1 MEAAERIG
9 FCLMRTFRPAQSSHR
24 AGTRQAAALACCLVL
39 LCGCDGGVEKFY
51 DSKLS
56 LDNPIDWWHQLQGG
70 PIADERP
77 PPPGITDPYPN
88 LSRVPAKPVPTDAA
102 TRNGLAAQLAAQRDR
117 ARLLAAQDPV
127 VFPPPGGV
135 KNPTTPT
142 TTTTTTTGGPAPA
155 AAAPQAVNP
164 APTSAASPTPAADG
178 EASTMVLEAA
188 SATPAAPRPTAKA
201 APANDTTAPAAFS
214 TVPASA
220 GAIVSGP
227 VPPLPAEAP
236 PLPNIPNLPVSEAAP
251 VVVRARPSTQF
262 SFPAGSAALPDSGN
276 DALRALA
283 ARRAGGPILVS
294 AGGDARSTAPEAQ
307 GAALP
312 LALRRTGAMSA
323 ALIAAGV
330 PSGSIRAQALAPGR
344 EATARLVD

>member
-1 MEAAERIG
+1 MHGTAWRQVAG
-9 FCLMRTFRPAQSSHR
+9 CLLR
-24 AGTRQAAALACCLVL
+24 ASCLL
-39 LCGCDGGVEKFY
+39 WLGGCSGGVEGFY

-56 LDNPIDWWHQLQGG
+56 LDNPVDWWHQLQGG
-70 PIADERP
+70 PIANERP

-102 TRNGLAAQLAAQRDR
+102 TRNGLAAQLAGQRDR

-127 VFPPPGGV
+127 VFPPPGNV
-135 KNPTTPT
+135 TNPTVTPAAP
-142 TTTTTTTGGPAPA
+142 PAN
-155 AAAPQAVNP
+155 AAAPASSP
-164 APTSAASPTPAADG
+164 ASSPASPPASTSAAAPTSDSEP
-178 EASTMVLEAA
+178 SKMVLEAA
-188 SATPAAPRPTAKA
+188 DATPTAPRAAVKA

-214 TVPASA
+214 TPPQSA
-220 GAIVSGP
+220 GPVVSGP
-227 VPPLPAEAP
+227 VPPVPEAAP
-236 PLPNIPNLPVSEAAP
+236 PLPNIPNLPTVEAAP

-262 SFPAGSAALPDSGN
+262 SFLPGSAVLPEAADG
-276 DALRALA
+276 ALRALA
-283 ARRAGGPILVS
+283 ARRAGGPVAVS
-294 AGGDARSTAPEAQ
+294 AGGDARSATVDAQ

-330 PSGSIRAQALAPGR
+330 PSESIRVQALAPGR